1 MRLWTKGVCARLL
14 AMAGLRPTR
23 PTTLPPLPPPV
34 QRPQAQDSPDS
45 SDVDESEIRRQL
57 LNDSADGTGS
67 DFLSCG
73 STSGGQ

>member
-23 PTTLPPLPPPV
+23 PTTLPPLPPLP
-34 QRPQAQDSPDS
+34 PPTALPPHSDTADSS

-57 LNDSADGTGS
+57 LNDV
-67 DFLSCG
+67 
-73 STSGGQ
+73 STK